1 MERRTPCAP
10 GARGRTAPV
19 QGDNYTHGIEVQH
32 PDKKL
37 WCLSGFS
44 KGWMLNGVSR
54 PYATNFVRKVQFKH
68 QSMYHQELK
77 ITGHD
82 KESNCISDAAHVH
95 KNWCILSKHDKMK
108 KCSIF
113 SEVLKLEPIKFTIPY
128 GRSFKSENFMFFG
141 LPPLNI
147 IQNLIFK
154 LWMAFV
160 YNFFHCLDLIFLIN
174 DS

>member
-37 WCLSGFS
+37 WCLSGCR

-54 PYATNFVRKVQFKH
+54 PYATNFVCKVQFKH

-77 ITGHD
+77 MTGHD
-82 KESNCISDAAHVH
+82 KECNCISDAAPVH
-95 KNWCILSKHDKMK
+95 KSWCILSKHDKIE
-108 KCSIF
+108 KCLIF
-113 SEVLKLEPIKFTIPY
+113 SEVLKL
-128 GRSFKSENFMFFG
+128 
-141 LPPLNI
+141 
-147 IQNLIFK
+147 
-154 LWMAFV
+154 
-160 YNFFHCLDLIFLIN
+160 
-174 DS
+174 

>member
-37 WCLSGFS
+37 WCLSGCR

-54 PYATNFVRKVQFKH
+54 PYATNFVREVQFKH

-77 ITGHD
+77 VSGKILIENWFV
-82 KESNCISDAAHVH
+82 KFVRNH
-95 KNWCILSKHDKMK
+95 KRL
-108 KCSIF
+108 
-113 SEVLKLEPIKFTIPY
+113 VRFTAKQQ
-128 GRSFKSENFMFFG
+128 SHHK
-141 LPPLNI
+141 
-147 IQNLIFK
+147 
-154 LWMAFV
+154 
-160 YNFFHCLDLIFLIN
+160 
-174 DS
+174 

>member
-10 GARGRTAPV
+10 GARGRTAPF

-37 WCLSGFS
+37 WCLSGFL

-54 PYATNFVRKVQFKH
+54 PYATNFVCKVQFKH

-82 KESNCISDAAHVH
+82 KESNCISDVSHVH
-95 KNWCILSKHDKMK
+95 KNWCILRKHDKIE
-108 KCSIF
+108 KC
-113 SEVLKLEPIKFTIPY
+113 
-128 GRSFKSENFMFFG
+128 
-141 LPPLNI
+141 
-147 IQNLIFK
+147 LIFFRISQIGAPK
-154 LWMAFV
+154 IHHTL
-160 YNFFHCLDLIFLIN
+160 
-174 DS
+174 